1 MEYAIQTLNAVAE
14 QLKSLFADK
23 GELKGFADWD
33 ALIGCVVAINQVI
46 AELQAQQQQAQETPK
61 TEE

>member
-1 MEYAIQTLNAVAE
+1 MEYAIQTLNAVSE

-23 GELKGFADWD
+23 SELKGFADWD
-33 ALIGCVVAINQVI
+33 ALIGCVVAINQVV
-46 AELQAQQQQAQETPK
+46 AELQAQETPK